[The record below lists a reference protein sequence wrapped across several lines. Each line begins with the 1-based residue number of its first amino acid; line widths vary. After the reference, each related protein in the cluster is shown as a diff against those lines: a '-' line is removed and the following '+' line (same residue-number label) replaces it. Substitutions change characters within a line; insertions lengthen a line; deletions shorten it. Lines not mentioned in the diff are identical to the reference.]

1 MAFSP
6 WRQNALSRFR
16 SILPLWPF
24 QYTSISGST
33 TWSRLGPV
41 GAADGVAVP
50 EVEVDGAPEPP
61 RSVAGAGAGGA
72 SDGVDEPASSGL
84 YDRNR
89 RSPWL
94 RGQTD
99 YQGLPHLK
107 PMSDTLRPLSASRP
121 TFSAAAPGWLLS
133 VTVERSGWG
142 SPLGIVSR
150 ILAVRSSPDVVGST
164 VILAVPAGERMRRSC
179 GSQLG
184 HAELSSTRLT
194 MVRDG
199 VESYSAGG
207 ASEDIVERVSRD
219 CLFTSLII

>member
-16 SILPLWPF
+16 VILPLWPF

-50 EVEVDGAPEPP
+50 EVEGRRTRAAAQ
-61 RSVAGAGAGGA
+61 RGWRWRRGA

-121 TFSAAAPGWLLS
+121 TSLGRRAGLVAQRDGGEVGLGLA
-133 VTVERSGWG
+133 
-142 SPLGIVSR
+142 LGIVSR

-164 VILAVPAGERMRRSC
+164 VILAVPLASEC
-179 GSQLG
+179 
-184 HAELSSTRLT
+184 
-194 MVRDG
+194 
-199 VESYSAGG
+199 GG
-207 ASEDIVERVSRD
+207 AGVS
-219 CLFTSLII
+219 